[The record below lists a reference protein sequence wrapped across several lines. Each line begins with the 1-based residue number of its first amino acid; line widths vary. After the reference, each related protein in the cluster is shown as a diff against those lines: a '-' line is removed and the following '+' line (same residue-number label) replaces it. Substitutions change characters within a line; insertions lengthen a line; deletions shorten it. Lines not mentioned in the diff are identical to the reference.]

1 MRCQKTIKLITLVF
15 VVFLGLTLNSASHG
29 QSAKQIDRSLQ
40 KAQSE
45 TNPDT
50 VALVGPFGHKVVIP
64 EIKINQISG
73 KSKPKPTAEVPQEPT
88 RLESVSDEPDR
99 KETPKE
105 PTRIESVS
113 DESGRK
119 ETPKEPTIPS
129 EQPKA
134 EEPSESWPR
143 SLLEHIPNRLAIPFD
158 KEDLLKGFLIAAIL
172 ILTTGN
178 KLVSGSSWV
187 VIKDKKGVYRVI
199 KAGKTTPSTIAGPF
213 KTKEA
218 AKRAKEKERPKA
230 SVQTSLPVRDCI
242 QLRLPVRYHKRP
254 STSGASATGRLA
266 NDNVTVFQIPSS
278 NINSR
283 KKRNMV
289 TKEQTALN

>member
-1 MRCQKTIKLITLVF
+1 MRCQKTIKLIILVF

-29 QSAKQIDRSLQ
+29 QSATQIDRSLQ

-73 KSKPKPTAEVPQEPT
+73 KSKPKPTAEVHQEPT
-88 RLESVSDEPDR
+88 RLESVSDEPD
-99 KETPKE
+99 
-105 PTRIESVS
+105 
-113 DESGRK
+113 RK

-254 STSGASATGRLA
+254 SISDASATGRLA

>member
-1 MRCQKTIKLITLVF
+1 MLVS
-15 VVFLGLTLNSASHG
+15 VVFLVLTLNLASHG
-29 QSAKQIDRSLQ
+29 QSAEQIDRSSQ
-40 KAQSE
+40 KALSE
-45 TNPDT
+45 KNPDT
-50 VALVGPFGHKVVIP
+50 VAVVGPFGHKVVIP

-73 KSKPKPTAEVPQEPT
+73 NSKPKPTAEVPPEAI
-88 RLESVSDEPDR
+88 RLESVSDE
-99 KETPKE
+99 
-105 PTRIESVS
+105 S
-113 DESGRK
+113 DRK

-178 KLVSGSSWV
+178 MFVAGNSWV
-187 VIKDKKGVYRVI
+187 VIKDKRGVFRVI
-199 KAGKTTPSTIAGPF
+199 KASKTTPSTIAGPF

-230 SVQTSLPVRDCI
+230 SVQTSLAVRDCI
-242 QLRLPVRYHKRP
+242 QLRLPVRYYRRP
-254 STSGASATGRLA
+254 AISGASATGRLA
-266 NDNVTVFQIPSS
+266 NDNVTVFKMPSS

-289 TKEQTALN
+289 TKEQAALN

>member
-1 MRCQKTIKLITLVF
+1 MRCQKTIKLIILVF

-29 QSAKQIDRSLQ
+29 QSATQIDRSLQ

-73 KSKPKPTAEVPQEPT
+73 KSKPKPTAEVHQEPT
-88 RLESVSDEPDR
+88 RLESVSDEP
-99 KETPKE
+99 
-105 PTRIESVS
+105 
-113 DESGRK
+113 GRK

-254 STSGASATGRLA
+254 SISDASATGRLA

>member
-1 MRCQKTIKLITLVF
+1 MRCQKTIKLIILVF

-29 QSAKQIDRSLQ
+29 QSATQIDRSLQ

-73 KSKPKPTAEVPQEPT
+73 KSKPKPTAEVHQEPT
-88 RLESVSDEPDR
+88 RLESVSAEP
-99 KETPKE
+99 
-105 PTRIESVS
+105 
-113 DESGRK
+113 GRK

-172 ILTTGN
+172 ILTFGKPFAAGN
-178 KLVSGSSWV
+178 SYV
-187 VIKDKKGVYRVI
+187 VIKDKNGVCRVV
-199 KAGKTTPSTIAGPF
+199 KAGKKTPSTIAGPF
-213 KTKEA
+213 RTKEM
-218 AKRAKEKERPKA
+218 AKTAKERESPKPA
-230 SVQTSLPVRDCI
+230 VQAIAPVRDYV
-242 QLRLPVRYHKRP
+242 QLRLPVRHYRIHV
-254 STSGASATGRLA
+254 TNGTLATGRLA
-266 NDNVTVFQIPSS
+266 DDNVNVLTMPAS
-278 NINSR
+278 NNKAAKKTKLKIAR
-283 KKRNMV
+283 KVAMG
-289 TKEQTALN
+289 E

>member
-1 MRCQKTIKLITLVF
+1 MRCQKTIKLIILVF

-73 KSKPKPTAEVPQEPT
+73 KSKPKPTAEVHQEPT
-88 RLESVSDEPDR
+88 RLESVSDEPD
-99 KETPKE
+99 
-105 PTRIESVS
+105 
-113 DESGRK
+113 RK

-254 STSGASATGRLA
+254 SISDASATGRLA

>member
-1 MRCQKTIKLITLVF
+1 MRCQKTIKLIILVF

-29 QSAKQIDRSLQ
+29 QSATQIDRSLQ

-73 KSKPKPTAEVPQEPT
+73 KSKPKPTAEVHQEPT
-88 RLESVSDEPDR
+88 RLESVSAEP
-99 KETPKE
+99 
-105 PTRIESVS
+105 
-113 DESGRK
+113 GRK

-254 STSGASATGRLA
+254 SISDASATGRLA